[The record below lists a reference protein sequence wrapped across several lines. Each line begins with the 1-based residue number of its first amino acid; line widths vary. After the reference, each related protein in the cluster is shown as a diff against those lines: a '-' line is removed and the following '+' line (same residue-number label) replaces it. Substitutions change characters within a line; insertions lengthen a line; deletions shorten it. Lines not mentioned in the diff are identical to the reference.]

1 MKKLSE
7 YIVEAIRAEKLN
19 NKLKENFVHISN
31 LYDSMQKS
39 KSTNASDIDTSQ
51 MRKYTSPISL
61 KDCKDP
67 NILKVVKNKLFGSQ
81 LTFDTISTP
90 EKILNPNGTFE
101 LNVDNINVLLY
112 FLPDNNNEY
121 YQYYLGCVMFSDSPQ
136 VVSGYANLLFIDVAK
151 IVNNS
156 QELLTAM
163 YNDFITYLKDN
174 TNRNNC
180 LGIAAQPQNNY
191 VKKNMTL
198 IGLKTS
204 NVNKDIFIIKL

>member
-19 NKLKENFVHISN
+19 NKLKENFVRISN

-39 KSTNASDIDTSQ
+39 KSTNAVDIDTSQ
-51 MRKYTSPISL
+51 IRKYMAPISL

-67 NILKVVKNKLFGSQ
+67 NVLKVVKNKLFGSQ
-81 LTFDTISTP
+81 LTFDTMNTP
-90 EKILNPNGTFE
+90 EKILNPNSTFE

-163 YNDFITYLKDN
+163 YNDFIQFLKDN

-180 LGIAAQPQNNY
+180 LGIASQPQNNY
-191 VKKNMTL
+191 VKKNMAL
-198 IGLKTS
+198 VGLKPS

>member
-19 NKLKENFVHISN
+19 NKLKENFVRISN

-39 KSTNASDIDTSQ
+39 KSTNAVDIDTSQ
-51 MRKYTSPISL
+51 IRKYMAPISL
-61 KDCKDP
+61 KECKEP

-81 LTFDTISTP
+81 LTFDTINTP
-90 EKILNPNGTFE
+90 EKILNPNSTFE

-136 VVSGYANLLFIDVAK
+136 FVSGYANLLFIDVAK

-163 YNDFITYLKDN
+163 YNDFIQFLKDN

-180 LGIAAQPQNNY
+180 LGIASQPQNNY
-191 VKKNMTL
+191 VKKNMAL
-198 IGLKTS
+198 VGLKPS